1 MSEEFNGGPKNK
13 WNRIYRKKW
22 FFPAVYLTIAA
33 LLLSVVVWYQNV
45 ENQVP
50 DATDNQ
56 QQNGEYSPVL
66 NQEDAETVI
75 EQQELIQ
82 MPVADT
88 DQAEIVTKFFDY
100 NAEQADRENA
110 LVEYNNRFY
119 QSTGIAITQAEA
131 ETFDVTAAIS
141 GTVEE
146 VKEDPLL
153 GNVVVLT
160 HEEDVKTYYASL
172 DEVSVKAGSKL
183 KQGDKVGTAGKN
195 LFGKDNGTHVH
206 FEIRKDG
213 KEINPESYFEQP
225 VSSLKSIS
233 EEDKTEVNE
242 GTEAEGDTEVSE
254 DPEAEENS
262 PVSEEPK
269 SEEDSEVNE
278 ETDST
283 DESEE
288 IIEDEDTPKDD
299 ADETDDSVEDE
310 NA

>member
-1 MSEEFNGGPKNK
+1 MNEEFNGGPKNK
-13 WNRIYRKKW
+13 WSRIYRKKW

-33 LLLSVVVWYQNV
+33 LLLSVVVWYQNI

-56 QQNGEYSPVL
+56 EQNGEYSPVL
-66 NQEDAETVI
+66 NQEDAETVV

-82 MPVADT
+82 MPVANM

-100 NAEQADRENA
+100 NAEQADRESA

-119 QSTGIAITQAEA
+119 QSTGIDITSADA

-153 GNVVVLT
+153 GNVVVLA
-160 HEEDVKTYYASL
+160 HEDEVKTYYASL
-172 DEVSVKAGSKL
+172 EEVSVKAGSKL
-183 KQGDKVGTAGKN
+183 KQGEKVGTAGKN
-195 LFGKDNGTHVH
+195 LFGNDNGTHVH

-213 KEINPESYFEQP
+213 KEINPESYFDQP
-225 VSSLKSIS
+225 VSSLGSIS
-233 EEDKTEVNE
+233 EEAKEE
-242 GTEAEGDTEVSE
+242 SE
-254 DPEAEENS
+254 
-262 PVSEEPK
+262 VSEEPESEEDSPVIEEPK
-269 SEEDSEVNE
+269 TEEDSEVSE
-278 ETDST
+278 ETDTT
-283 DESEE
+283 DESEV
-288 IIEDEDTPKDD
+288 IEEEDQPADD
-299 ADETDDSVEDE
+299 ADETEEESDEVTDDTEEDK